1 MKDIKLNGI
10 ILYVMDYKNSYSTM
24 SDATV
29 YGYVV
34 YEMLNK
40 INESKMSADL
50 KKFALAIRGMLMR
63 GEFVCVLYDFESR
76 YVNDIYVENDRI
88 CLGFYEGGELFID
101 DKNLPMMTYNQSTD
115 QLFFYME
122 NGENEAEYTPTPVYV
137 NVYSFDSIYVR
148 KLLTPVYAA
157 NIILESNF
165 VSNYTKRTFMCHMVC
180 HVRPGYSSI
189 LYKIAE
195 IIHSGLRLN
204 WCFSHLSITVDGR
217 VQIHHPCG
225 APPITISESGYCFSE
240 VSGTN
245 THYTWMISEEYC
257 EITRANLFADLME
270 EVKSLPFIMSA

>member
-1 MKDIKLNGI
+1 
-10 ILYVMDYKNSYSTM
+10 M

-29 YGYVV
+29 YPYVAHR
-34 YEMLNK
+34 LLDL
-40 INESKMSADL
+40 INESTMSADM

-63 GEFVCVLYDFESR
+63 GEFVCFLYDFVSR
-76 YVNDIYVENDRI
+76 YVRDMYVKDRGL
-88 CLGFYEGGELFID
+88 CLEFYEGGELVID
-101 DKNLPMMTYNQSTD
+101 DKNLSILTYSQSTD

-122 NGENEAEYTPTPVYV
+122 DGENEAEYTPTPVYV

-157 NIILESNF
+157 NIILGSNF

-180 HVRPGYSSI
+180 HVRPCYSSI

-217 VQIHHPCG
+217 VQIHHPFG
-225 APPITISESGYCFSE
+225 YPITISESGYCFQE

-245 THYTWMISEEYC
+245 IHYTWMISEEYC
-257 EITRANLFADLME
+257 ETTRANLFADLME
-270 EVKSLPFIMSA
+270 EVKSLPLIMSA